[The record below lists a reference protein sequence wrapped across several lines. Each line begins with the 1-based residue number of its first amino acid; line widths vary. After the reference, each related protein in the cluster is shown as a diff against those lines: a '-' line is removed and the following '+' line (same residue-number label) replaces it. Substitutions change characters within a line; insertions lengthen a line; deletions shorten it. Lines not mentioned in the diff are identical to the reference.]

1 MPSRLNDSLPRF
13 ASVSLRLPPSF
24 DGQSTVFLPRQI
36 GETTQKRIG
45 SGPSAHRTSHIARAT
60 SLTHNRVLTGQGV
73 EVRVAGIS
81 NQGTP
86 QRFAPPGS
94 VGDTRSTRHLDWGP
108 EGNGRAGKRCLGNP
122 GPAGACGTRYGTA
135 LTSPPLTRGHSF
147 LVPSNDPFCTLDWTV
162 SGRSLHPP
170 SGRAQLSRSAPTRC
184 PLPAATTVPYN
195 LLDMHLAR
203 RLQTQVR

>member
-1 MPSRLNDSLPRF
+1 
-13 ASVSLRLPPSF
+13 VSLRLPPGF
-24 DGQSTVFLPRQI
+24 DGQSTVFLPRQVR
-36 GETTQKRIG
+36 ETTQKRIG

-94 VGDTRSTRHLDWGP
+94 VRDTRSTRHLDWGP

-122 GPAGACGTRYGTA
+122 GPTGACGTRYGTA

-147 LVPSNDPFCTLDWTV
+147 LVPSNDPFCTLDWPV
-162 SGRSLHPP
+162 SGCSNLPPLSLAALDCSFRTRSPP
-170 SGRAQLSRSAPTRC
+170 
-184 PLPAATTVPYN
+184 PLPLPSIPLPLPGLV
-195 LLDMHLAR
+195 R
-203 RLQTQVR
+203 RLQT